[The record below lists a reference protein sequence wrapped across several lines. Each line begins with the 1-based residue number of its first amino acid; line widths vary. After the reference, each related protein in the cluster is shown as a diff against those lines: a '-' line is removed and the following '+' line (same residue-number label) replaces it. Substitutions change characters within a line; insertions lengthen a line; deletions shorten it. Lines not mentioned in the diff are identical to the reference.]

1 MIFDN
6 SFKEQNFI
14 KPRLG
19 TDNMFFKRS
28 GDMTTF
34 GRVGSTLAPLIG
46 AAYGGKKGAEM
57 AGSAFG
63 ALASLGMSKTAED
76 DLYDE
81 SLADM
86 DKKNAIGQLVGTGV
100 DFVNDIGKRAAT
112 AIATGGTS
120 EVTRAV
126 SNIQY
131 SSPTSAF
138 SQSSMALNNNI
149 PYSSESGLSGLAGFT
164 PKNGIP
170 YSSQTSVQA
179 NPITGT
185 YMDRAKANP
194 LANFALG
201 KIAPIAQ
208 FKDGGMLKSMRPLK
222 KKSDSSEDIDMY
234 DKETGEKVGE
244 MRYDERIFSQM
255 DTKKMEK
262 LASQG
267 KLEQLGKLVKDSID
281 RQESKEQGGMI
292 MAQDG
297 GKPED
302 NFRPTG
308 IEWYDN
314 MRRNV
319 QSRYKGSDIYKPE
332 SYFAGRLIP
341 KEQPMGNKR
350 ANSATMSDVR
360 DIYASIGA
368 TLPPAIVVGQRSN
381 PTTTQS
387 SGNRQATGGG
397 GGTSRPS
404 NRATGVK
411 AAPTAKP
418 PVKTNPMASFR
429 DLYML
434 GTPEVMSGGNFASIE
449 GLQVPQAPATP
460 TPDRV
465 FSEAPVAPTS
475 EIQPK
480 KSLMDRLKDLRNSK
494 MNDADANRRMGNL
507 ADSATALYQTIRGSR
522 IDLPTFEP
530 NAQYLEYG
538 NRLGQMAQ
546 SGLPASQDAQL
557 RSQLDRQSAMT
568 MGQLANI
575 GGGSQG
581 AALGVLSNMAQ
592 GTQGAVAQRDLANN
606 QAQMQALGMYGN
618 FLGNQRNQ
626 DFAQVFAPQ
635 YEQAAADIT
644 STAQSIAA
652 LRGNIEARNNFYNTY
667 EDPNS
672 PYRRMIESQISSIGR
687 TEQNIEDES
696 NKLPGQSGVSLYSNV
711 LEDDDAT
718 FKALEKARADLNAR
732 NRRVTGTRNLRTRG

>member
-149 PYSSESGLSGLAGFT
+149 PYSSESGLSGLSGFT
-164 PKNGIP
+164 PNNGIP

-208 FKDGGMLKSMRPLK
+208 FKDGGILKSMRSLK

-267 KLEQLGKLVKDSID
+267 KLEQLGKLVKDSIE
-281 RQESKEQGGMI
+281 RQEYKEQGGMI

-297 GKPED
+297 GKPKED
-302 NFRPTG
+302 FRPTG

-341 KEQPMGNKR
+341 KEQPMGSKR
-350 ANSATMSDVR
+350 ADSATMSDVR

-368 TLPPAIVVGQRSN
+368 TLPPAIVTGINIPQQQA
-381 PTTTQS
+381 PATQ
-387 SGNRQATGGG
+387 RQATGGG
-397 GGTSRPS
+397 GGASRPS
-404 NRATGVK
+404 NRTTGTK
-411 AAPTAKP
+411 TAPTAKP

-429 DLYML
+429 DLYMM

-449 GLQVPQAPATP
+449 GLQVPQAPAAPISDNTAPTTP
-460 TPDRV
+460 TSV
-465 FSEAPVAPTS
+465 TSEAQT
-475 EIQPK
+475 K

-494 MNDADANRRMGNL
+494 MDDADANRRMGNL

-592 GTQGAVAQRDLANN
+592 GTQGAVAQRDLAND

-626 DFAQVFAPQ
+626 DFAQVFVPQ

-667 EDPNS
+667 EDSNS

-687 TEQNIEDES
+687 TEQNIENES

-718 FKALEKARADLNAR
+718 FKALEKSRADLNAR
-732 NRRVTGTRNLRTRG
+732 NRRVTGTRNLRTR